1 MFVQG
6 KSRGGGGGGGG
17 GRERIRTGN
26 LYLMKCDLQLIELHI
41 EDTIN
46 FSFKKKKKKN
56 QVLKKIEGN
65 FLLNVINIV

>member
-6 KSRGGGGGGGG
+6 KSRWGRGG
-17 GRERIRTGN
+17 ERGIRTGD
-26 LYLMKCDLQLIELHI
+26 LYLMKRDLQLIELLI
-41 EDTIN
+41 EDNIN
-46 FSFKKKKKKN
+46 FSFKKKKKN